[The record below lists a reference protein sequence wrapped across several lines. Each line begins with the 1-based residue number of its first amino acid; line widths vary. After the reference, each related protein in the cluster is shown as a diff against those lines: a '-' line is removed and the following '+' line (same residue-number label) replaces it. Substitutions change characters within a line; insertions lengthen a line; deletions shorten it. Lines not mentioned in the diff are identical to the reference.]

1 MLEWIHISH
10 SYKASEMH
18 VDPKIGEDLKIGII
32 ICYEGGQKV
41 LKRTRIILEG
51 SNLECLPKTLPDHL

>member
-1 MLEWIHISH
+1 MLIQKLE
-10 SYKASEMH
+10 KT
-18 VDPKIGEDLKIGII
+18 LKLIGII